1 MMASHHP
8 LPDIFYMDK
17 KKSSILTIIASTL
30 LCCLPGMVGL
40 CFGSL
45 ALAGSFFPAE
55 AVPADDK
62 FQVAGVAVMILGISL
77 VFMAIPLG
85 AGIWFWRKQ
94 KLEAAQMQQLHI
106 PEDDF

>member
-1 MMASHHP
+1 
-8 LPDIFYMDK
+8 MDK
-17 KKSSILTIIASTL
+17 KKISIPAIMASTI
-30 LCCLPGMVGL
+30 LCCLPGVAGL

-45 ALAGSFFPAE
+45 ALAGSFFPGEAIPAE
-55 AVPADDK
+55 DQL
-62 FQVAGVAVMILGISL
+62 QVAGAAVMILGISL

-94 KLEAAQMQQLHI
+94 KLEAARMQQLLI

>member
-1 MMASHHP
+1 MASHHP
-8 LPDIFYMDK
+8 PPAIFSMDRK
-17 KKSSILTIIASTL
+17 TISILTIIASTI
-30 LCCLPGMVGL
+30 LCCLPGAAGL

-45 ALAGSFFPAE
+45 ALVGSFFPGE
-55 AVPADDK
+55 AVPAEDQL
-62 FQVAGVAVMILGISL
+62 QVAGAAVMILGLSL

-94 KLEAAQMQQLHI
+94 KTEAAHMQQLLI